1 MLSKLASDRHP
12 TSKSIP
18 KTSSSFLRRP
28 FQVTRN
34 RSSDWLSEFPEK
46 GATVYQAEQFPDL
59 NLHASG
65 HLINQNLLIFTRR
78 FSRNWSF
85 HSMAKRHLT
94 ANADVAK
101 AAGIHRTLTGGNG
114 DLFSLVEPFRVRRN
128 WGHAGRWAVIQD
140 ESARA
145 RYGVTGSLIAKCI
158 ASEPSPL
165 DSAFPRRTSCPLSR

>member
-1 MLSKLASDRHP
+1 MVKRIS
-12 TSKSIP
+12 
-18 KTSSSFLRRP
+18 
-28 FQVTRN
+28 V
-34 RSSDWLSEFPEK
+34 K

-65 HLINQNLLIFTRR
+65 HPNQSELADLYTTVQPKLVVPL
-78 FSRNWSF
+78 
-85 HSMAKRHLT
+85 HGETRHLT

-140 ESARA
+140 GKALEP
-145 RYGVTGSLIAKCI
+145 VTA
-158 ASEPSPL
+158 
-165 DSAFPRRTSCPLSR
+165 